1 MSKAKQ
7 KMEIRSLAK
16 AMAHTNGEIVRL
28 LTCVELMRQKQV
40 RRQYELAR
48 ILAREK
54 GAKT

>member
-7 KMEIRSLAK
+7 KQETRSLIK
-16 AMAHTNGEIVRL
+16 AMAHADGEIIRL

-48 ILAREK
+48 KIAREK
-54 GAKT
+54 GA